1 LADSPEK
8 EPLVVDATDL
18 MLGRL
23 ASLVAKRLLSGEFVT
38 IVNAEKAV
46 ISGTRRNILD
56 EMRITLGF
64 RNLGSKKKSP
74 KHPRRPDGLIRRTVR
89 GMLPYDK
96 PKGKEA
102 FERLRV
108 CIGTPT
114 DVDATTVKTLT
125 QAQRHQGTRVMTVGD
140 LARSIGWHSLE
151 V

>member
-1 LADSPEK
+1 MADSAEK

-46 ISGTRRNILD
+46 ISGRRRNILD
-56 EMRITLGF
+56 EMRVTLGL

-74 KHPRRPDGLIRRTVR
+74 KHPRRPDGLVRRTIR

-96 PKGKEA
+96 AKGKEA
-102 FERLRV
+102 FARLRI

-125 QAQRHQGTRVMTVGD
+125 EAQRHQGTRVMTVGD